1 MRLATAGLFCAKWT
15 DAIHDEWIRNVLA
28 ERPELEAYLQRTR
41 RLMDRAVPDCRV
53 EGYEPLID
61 TNSRGLCT
69 RFRSPKSPQYGG
81 HVFWKA
87 CIRCSNWYEGLE
99 LPDAS
104 DRHVLA
110 AAIRAGAQAI
120 ITHNLR
126 DFPPEALSPFGIE
139 ALHPDTFVLQQ
150 MELHEAAVV
159 ETARKHRAALVNPP
173 KAVDAYLDT
182 LAAQGLVASADR
194 LWEFSESL

>member
-1 MRLATAGLFCAKWT
+1 LTRFVVVYDACVLYPAPLRDFLMRLATAGLFCAKWT

-28 ERPELEAYLQRTR
+28 ERPELEASLQRTR

-53 EGYEPLID
+53 EGYEPLI
-61 TNSRGLCT
+61 
-69 RFRSPKSPQYGG
+69 
-81 HVFWKA
+81 
-87 CIRCSNWYEGLE
+87 EGLE

-173 KAVDAYLDT
+173 KAVDAYLET
-182 LAAQGLVASADR
+182 LAAQDLVASANR
-194 LWEFSESL
+194 LREFSDLL